1 MQTGGASDKKKKWV
15 MIAIGGVLILLFVFI
30 RNSARNA
37 NAAAAGANQA
47 QANNTAAAQDP
58 TVIDTGGYPDLSSG
72 GAAAFNQTL
81 STYLAIAD
89 QNASV
94 QMSAVNNELSTVK
107 DQMNTT
113 NSALQA
119 QMSDLANQI
128 HNQNIQAIPQP
139 VTTTTPATTAHPD
152 PTATTTANQ
161 GYDYI
166 VKHGDSLY
174 KLAVTQYGTPH
185 LAMTGGINTIA
196 KANNIANPNR
206 IYAGQK
212 IFIPNKM

>member
-1 MQTGGASDKKKKWV
+1 MQAGGGSDKKKKWI

-37 NAAAAGANQA
+37 QAAAAGASQA
-47 QANNTAAAQDP
+47 QSNNVAAAQDP
-58 TVIDTGGYPDLSSG
+58 TIVDTGSYPDLSSG
-72 GAAAFNQTL
+72 GGAAFNQTL

-89 QNASV
+89 QNSSI

-107 DQMNTT
+107 DQMNTS

-128 HNQNIQAIPQP
+128 HNQNIQATPQP

-161 GYDYI
+161 GYNYI
-166 VKHGDSLY
+166 VKHGDTLSQI
-174 KLAVTQYGTPH
+174 AATQWGKQAAYH
-185 LAMTGGINTIA
+185 GGIQKIA
-196 KANNIANPNR
+196 SLNNISNPNR
-206 IYAGQK
+206 IQTGQK